1 MDYEALMDER
11 QKHVHEHFS
20 PNSKLNDPEFVKKL
34 LDWITFWRRN
44 PSRFVQRYFG
54 ITLYLYQHIILYLMD
69 IFPSI
74 CIVAA
79 RSAAKSFIIAVYAC
93 KEAIL
98 RPGSLIVVAS
108 ATKKQARLIVSEKIA
123 KEILPRSPLLQQ
135 EIKTIK
141 DNQNDIEVKFN
152 NGSSIV
158 VLVAN
163 ENVRGYRATVFIYE
177 EFRMI
182 VKSIID
188 TVLSP
193 TLFQRQIPFRIKYPD
208 EYKELKEEPKEIYI
222 SSAWYKSHWMWDYM
236 KLVTRDMLG
245 KGKSVLIG
253 MDYSIALKHEIKT
266 RDFLVKER
274 KKLDRV
280 AWTIEY
286 ENQMVAENAHA
297 YFTYDMLNKNRVLKR
312 PFYPRKNED
321 VLSKVKAKHT
331 IPKQAGEI
339 RIVACDIAP
348 EGGTGNDNSVFTCIR
363 ALPESKEYKVSDTS
377 GDHIEVKQG
386 YRRQVVYMEP
396 QAEFETTKQA
406 IRIKQLFADFE
417 ADYCVLDTRNAGV
430 AIYDAL
436 AKVLYDVDRNVEY
449 EPWTCM
455 NDDKLKARIVI
466 AGQKEAVFSVKASLE
481 LNSKIAVSMRDSL
494 NNRMIELMVSNQ
506 EGVEELQRL
515 YPEYASADVD
525 TQLFYERPFLE
536 TVALINEMIGLEYTV
551 QNQTNLIKI
560 EERPGARKDRYTSV
574 SYGNYFVSLLE
585 ADLFSDSSGYEYVTL
600 CRGAC
605 VSIISLCRLCA
616 WIDRRIATGALVHI
630 TVRRIL
636 TGNSER
642 GLMHRVLVLK
652 VFIQLKIHKGEV
664 VIHVKPCRGNPCH
677 QATLST
683 GIQIREKL
691 HLFFSIDKS
700 NGKHP
705 ELYPVA
711 AVPDHVV
718 IQALI
723 QLFHQ
728 SLNPREYV
736 IRNDFHI
743 QCGRGVVTRRTA
755 AQSSSGHT
763 NVLIH
768 VLFDGIF
775 VFLIQKGEIDR
786 KPIHLRARGQREE

>member
-1 MDYEALMDER
+1 MDYEALMDGR

-286 ENQMVAENAHA
+286 KIRWWPR
-297 YFTYDMLNKNRVLKR
+297 MLMLTS
-312 PFYPRKNED
+312 P
-321 VLSKVKAKHT
+321 T
-331 IPKQAGEI
+331 I
-339 RIVACDIAP
+339 C
-348 EGGTGNDNSVFTCIR
+348 
-363 ALPESKEYKVSDTS
+363 
-377 GDHIEVKQG
+377 
-386 YRRQVVYMEP
+386 
-396 QAEFETTKQA
+396 
-406 IRIKQLFADFE
+406 
-417 ADYCVLDTRNAGV
+417 
-430 AIYDAL
+430 
-436 AKVLYDVDRNVEY
+436 
-449 EPWTCM
+449 
-455 NDDKLKARIVI
+455 
-466 AGQKEAVFSVKASLE
+466 
-481 LNSKIAVSMRDSL
+481 
-494 NNRMIELMVSNQ
+494 
-506 EGVEELQRL
+506 
-515 YPEYASADVD
+515 
-525 TQLFYERPFLE
+525 
-536 TVALINEMIGLEYTV
+536 
-551 QNQTNLIKI
+551 
-560 EERPGARKDRYTSV
+560 
-574 SYGNYFVSLLE
+574 
-585 ADLFSDSSGYEYVTL
+585 
-600 CRGAC
+600 
-605 VSIISLCRLCA
+605 
-616 WIDRRIATGALVHI
+616 
-630 TVRRIL
+630 
-636 TGNSER
+636 
-642 GLMHRVLVLK
+642 
-652 VFIQLKIHKGEV
+652 
-664 VIHVKPCRGNPCH
+664 
-677 QATLST
+677 
-683 GIQIREKL
+683 
-691 HLFFSIDKS
+691 
-700 NGKHP
+700 
-705 ELYPVA
+705 
-711 AVPDHVV
+711 
-718 IQALI
+718 
-723 QLFHQ
+723 
-728 SLNPREYV
+728 
-736 IRNDFHI
+736 
-743 QCGRGVVTRRTA
+743 
-755 AQSSSGHT
+755 
-763 NVLIH
+763 
-768 VLFDGIF
+768 
-775 VFLIQKGEIDR
+775 
-786 KPIHLRARGQREE
+786 

>member
-1 MDYEALMDER
+1 
-11 QKHVHEHFS
+11 
-20 PNSKLNDPEFVKKL
+20 
-34 LDWITFWRRN
+34 
-44 PSRFVQRYFG
+44 
-54 ITLYLYQHIILYLMD
+54 
-69 IFPSI
+69 
-74 CIVAA
+74 
-79 RSAAKSFIIAVYAC
+79 
-93 KEAIL
+93 
-98 RPGSLIVVAS
+98 
-108 ATKKQARLIVSEKIA
+108 
-123 KEILPRSPLLQQ
+123 
-135 EIKTIK
+135 
-141 DNQNDIEVKFN
+141 
-152 NGSSIV
+152 
-158 VLVAN
+158 
-163 ENVRGYRATVFIYE
+163 
-177 EFRMI
+177 MI

-339 RIVACDIAP
+339 RIIACDIAP

-494 NNRMIELMVSNQ
+494 NNRMIELMVSIQ

-515 YPEYASADVD
+515 YPEYVSADVD

-600 CRGAC
+600 C
-605 VSIISLCRLCA
+605 
-616 WIDRRIATGALVHI
+616 
-630 TVRRIL
+630 
-636 TGNSER
+636 N
-642 GLMHRVLVLK
+642 
-652 VFIQLKIHKGEV
+652 
-664 VIHVKPCRGNPCH
+664 
-677 QATLST
+677 
-683 GIQIREKL
+683 
-691 HLFFSIDKS
+691 
-700 NGKHP
+700 
-705 ELYPVA
+705 
-711 AVPDHVV
+711 
-718 IQALI
+718 
-723 QLFHQ
+723 
-728 SLNPREYV
+728 
-736 IRNDFHI
+736 
-743 QCGRGVVTRRTA
+743 
-755 AQSSSGHT
+755 
-763 NVLIH
+763 
-768 VLFDGIF
+768 
-775 VFLIQKGEIDR
+775 
-786 KPIHLRARGQREE
+786 

>member
-1 MDYEALMDER
+1 MDYEALMDGR

-44 PSRFVQRYFG
+44 PSRFVQRHFG

-339 RIVACDIAP
+339 RIIACDIAP

-436 AKVLYDVDRNVEY
+436 AKVLYE
-449 EPWTCM
+449 
-455 NDDKLKARIVI
+455 
-466 AGQKEAVFSVKASLE
+466 
-481 LNSKIAVSMRDSL
+481 
-494 NNRMIELMVSNQ
+494 
-506 EGVEELQRL
+506 
-515 YPEYASADVD
+515 
-525 TQLFYERPFLE
+525 
-536 TVALINEMIGLEYTV
+536 
-551 QNQTNLIKI
+551 
-560 EERPGARKDRYTSV
+560 
-574 SYGNYFVSLLE
+574 
-585 ADLFSDSSGYEYVTL
+585 
-600 CRGAC
+600 
-605 VSIISLCRLCA
+605 
-616 WIDRRIATGALVHI
+616 
-630 TVRRIL
+630 
-636 TGNSER
+636 
-642 GLMHRVLVLK
+642 
-652 VFIQLKIHKGEV
+652 
-664 VIHVKPCRGNPCH
+664 
-677 QATLST
+677 
-683 GIQIREKL
+683 
-691 HLFFSIDKS
+691 
-700 NGKHP
+700 
-705 ELYPVA
+705 
-711 AVPDHVV
+711 
-718 IQALI
+718 
-723 QLFHQ
+723 
-728 SLNPREYV
+728 
-736 IRNDFHI
+736 
-743 QCGRGVVTRRTA
+743 
-755 AQSSSGHT
+755 
-763 NVLIH
+763 
-768 VLFDGIF
+768 
-775 VFLIQKGEIDR
+775 
-786 KPIHLRARGQREE
+786 

>member
-1 MDYEALMDER
+1 MDYEALMDGR

-339 RIVACDIAP
+339 RIIACDIAP

-515 YPEYASADVD
+515 YPEYVSADVD

-574 SYGNYFVSLLE
+574 SYAKSSLGDVQSAMAIVAKSLAEQKQVFDTIQNQTVFGANDLAFRKHDFESGSSAIGIDQTSPELLYRYTTGMEAAFAIAASIGETEFHYSLGDGSNAIGIETSEPETIAEKKLQIGNAIEMF
-585 ADLFSDSSGYEYVTL
+585 YELVVET
-600 CRGAC
+600 
-605 VSIISLCRLCA
+605 ISLFAVSNDAEILMTLNAGMKRYRLLS
-616 WIDRRIATGALVHI
+616 DLDD
-630 TVRRIL
+630 
-636 TGNSER
+636 
-642 GLMHRVLVLK
+642 K
-652 VFIQLKIHKGEV
+652 
-664 VIHVKPCRGNPCH
+664 
-677 QATLST
+677 TL
-683 GIQIREKL
+683 
-691 HLFFSIDKS
+691 
-700 NGKHP
+700 
-705 ELYPVA
+705 A
-711 AVPDHVV
+711 
-718 IQALI
+718 
-723 QLFHQ
+723 
-728 SLNPREYV
+728 
-736 IRNDFHI
+736 
-743 QCGRGVVTRRTA
+743 
-755 AQSSSGHT
+755 
-763 NVLIH
+763 
-768 VLFDGIF
+768 
-775 VFLIQKGEIDR
+775 EIDDMT
-786 KPIHLRARGQREE
+786 LEELDFVVLA